1 MKILRQELYSYITQK
16 KPYLMEFISVK
27 QIVLWKVN
35 KSKWKQQLWLKITIK
50 HQKKSLKIV
59 IKSESPLAELTKLL
73 AVLISLSNARRS
85 VTTNKIIMAANFLQH
100 FFFFFIFIK
109 QK

>member
-1 MKILRQELYSYITQK
+1 
-16 KPYLMEFISVK
+16 MESK
-27 QIVLWKVN
+27 QIKMETAAVAQN
-35 KSKWKQQLWLKITIK
+35 Y
-50 HQKKSLKIV
+50 HQTPKKSLKIV

-85 VTTNKIIMAANFLQH
+85 VTTNKITMAANFLQL
-100 FFFFFIFIK
+100 FFFFSIFIK